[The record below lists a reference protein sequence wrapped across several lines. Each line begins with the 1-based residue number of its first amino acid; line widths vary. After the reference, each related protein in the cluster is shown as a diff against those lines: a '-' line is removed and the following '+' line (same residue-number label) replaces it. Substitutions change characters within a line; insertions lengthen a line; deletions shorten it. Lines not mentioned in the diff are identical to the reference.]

1 MQFPSD
7 ELIKNVLS
15 YSPETGV
22 LTWLRPAS
30 NRVKPGAV
38 AGSETSY
45 GYLSVRVNRKA
56 YQAHRVAWYLAHG
69 AWPTGDVD
77 HINGDRKDN
86 RLENLR
92 DVPRAINA
100 QNLRCAKRTSTTGV
114 LGVVCVN
121 ERWIARI
128 TVGRKEK
135 YLGSFDTSDQAS
147 AAYLSAKRS
156 MHEGCT
162 L

>member
-1 MQFPSD
+1 MHFLSD
-7 ELIKNVLS
+7 ELIKNALS

-45 GYLSVRVNRKA
+45 GYLSV
-56 YQAHRVAWYLAHG
+56 
-69 AWPTGDVD
+69 P
-77 HINGDRKDN
+77 
-86 RLENLR
+86 
-92 DVPRAINA
+92 
-100 QNLRCAKRTSTTGV
+100 
-114 LGVVCVN
+114 
-121 ERWIARI
+121 
-128 TVGRKEK
+128 
-135 YLGSFDTSDQAS
+135 
-147 AAYLSAKRS
+147 

>member
-1 MQFPSD
+1 MHFLSD
-7 ELIKNVLS
+7 ELIKNALS
-15 YSPETGV
+15 YSPE
-22 LTWLRPAS
+22 
-30 NRVKPGAV
+30 
-38 AGSETSY
+38 
-45 GYLSVRVNRKA
+45 
-56 YQAHRVAWYLAHG
+56 
-69 AWPTGDVD
+69 
-77 HINGDRKDN
+77 
-86 RLENLR
+86 
-92 DVPRAINA
+92 
-100 QNLRCAKRTSTTGV
+100 TGV